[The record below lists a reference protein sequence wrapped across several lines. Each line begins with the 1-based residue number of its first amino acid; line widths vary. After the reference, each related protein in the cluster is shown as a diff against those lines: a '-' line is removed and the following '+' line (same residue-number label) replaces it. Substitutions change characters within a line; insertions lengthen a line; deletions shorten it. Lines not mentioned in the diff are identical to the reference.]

1 MGFGIMQP
9 RELALTILY
18 EIEKHQ
24 AYLNISF
31 QNHIEKSR
39 LSSRDVAFVKE
50 LCYGVLQWKLRLD
63 ATISRF
69 STVKLK
75 KLSPYVLSILRL
87 GLYQLF
93 FMDKIPESAAV
104 NESVKLAGRYAKQSR
119 GFVNAILRRAAQ
131 NGEQLPEGMSDEAL
145 SVRYSH
151 PVDLVNWM
159 RKQFG
164 DEKALRL
171 LEENNQA
178 PPLFVRTNILRTN
191 RDSLLAILQQQ
202 EAEAMPGFW
211 SDTAVCFSGGGVRQ
225 LPAYREGLFTVQDQS
240 AQLAALALAPE
251 PGQLVF
257 DVCAAPGGKT
267 THMAELMQNKGRIV
281 ALDIYEKRLA
291 AVTESAKRLGISI
304 IATLAED
311 AGRFSYAE
319 PADKILVDAPCSGLG
334 VIRRRPDLKYK
345 NELTDFAGLQQTQ
358 LSILHNCAGLL
369 KPGGEMVYSTC
380 TINPGENQGVVEA
393 FLKEHK
399 EFSLMP
405 VASEHIMGKAAEELS
420 GGMATFYP
428 QSEGGDGFFIAKLK
442 KEQA

>member
-1 MGFGIMQP
+1 MQP

-18 EIEKHQ
+18 DIEKHQ

-31 QNHIEKSR
+31 QNHIEKAE
-39 LSSRDVAFVKE
+39 LCGRDVAFVKE
-50 LCYGVLQWKLRLD
+50 LCYGVQQWKLRLD

-69 STVKLK
+69 SSVKLK

-104 NESVKLAGRYAKQSR
+104 NESVKLAGRYAKPSR
-119 GFVNAILRRAAQ
+119 GFINAVLRRAARE
-131 NGEQLPEGMSDEAL
+131 GEQLPQGESDEAL

-151 PVDLVNWM
+151 PAVLVRWM

-164 DEKALRL
+164 NEKAKEI
-171 LEENNQA
+171 LEENNQ
-178 PPLFVRTNILRTN
+178 PSPLFARVNTLKTTREA
-191 RDSLLAILQQQ
+191 LLCNLEQAGVLVG
-202 EAEAMPGFW
+202 AGPW
-211 SDTAVCFSGGGVRQ
+211 SDSSIVFESGSVSQ
-225 LPAYREGLFTVQDQS
+225 LAAYQEGMFTVQDQS
-240 AQLAALALAPE
+240 AQLAALVLSPK
-251 PGQLVF
+251 PGQRVF

-267 THMAELMQNKGRIV
+267 THLAELMQNKGTIL

-291 AVTESAKRLGISI
+291 TVTEHANRLGLSI
-304 IATLAED
+304 ITTKVAD
-311 AGRFSYAE
+311 AGEFAIDGQ
-319 PADKILVDAPCSGLG
+319 ADKILVDAPCSGLG

-345 NELTDFAGLQQTQ
+345 NELTDFEALQETQ
-358 LSILHNCAGLL
+358 LRILSHCADLL

-380 TINPGENQGVVEA
+380 TINPGENENLVQR
-393 FLKEHK
+393 FLKQHK
-399 EFSLMP
+399 NFSLMP
-405 VASEHIMGKAAEELS
+405 VQNQSLTGKAAELLS

-428 QSEGGDGFFIAKLK
+428 QQAGGDGFFIAKLI